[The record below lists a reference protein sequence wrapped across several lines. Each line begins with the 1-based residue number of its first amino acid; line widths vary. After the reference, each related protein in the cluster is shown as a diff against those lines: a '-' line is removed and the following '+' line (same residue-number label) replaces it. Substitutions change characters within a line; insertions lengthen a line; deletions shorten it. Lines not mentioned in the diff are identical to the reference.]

1 VLTDVTT
8 NMVITTEETFGPVA
22 PLYRFTTRL
31 RGHRDGQR
39 HPHPNPP
46 PRAGEGRRGLADY
59 FYSRDI
65 GHIWRVAEA
74 LEYGIVGINEG
85 IISPSPLARSRRLAA
100 RRKASIRG
108 RGRETR
114 HRRIRRGNTLC
125 TGSIDCWEPAAGA
138 ALMRLPVQLK

>member
-1 VLTDVTT
+1 
-8 NMVITTEETFGPVA
+8 MAITKEETFGPVA
-22 PLYRFTTRL
+22 PLYRFKTEPEAIKMANDT
-31 RGHRDGQR
+31 
-39 HPHPNPP
+39 
-46 PRAGEGRRGLADY
+46 EFGLAAY

-65 GHIWRVAEA
+65 GRIWRVAEA

>member
-1 VLTDVTT
+1 MLGKIFEKSAQKCEVVH
-8 NMVITTEETFGPVA
+8 TEKWLSSGRSRHKADRVA
-22 PLYRFTTRL
+22 
-31 RGHRDGQR
+31 
-39 HPHPNPP
+39 
-46 PRAGEGRRGLADY
+46 Y

-65 GHIWRVAEA
+65 GPIWRVAEA

-85 IISPSPLARSRRLAA
+85 IISPSPLARWRRLAA

-125 TGSIDCWEPAAGA
+125 TGSIDCWEPAVGA
-138 ALMRLPVQLK
+138 ALMRLPVELK